1 MVNLQAEGLQQQ
13 LVFLN
18 FDIDTEMSVLNST
31 FSLLKAPPS
40 DLTLQIN
47 QYLLLASQ
55 FYVDIGMPPSRMLG
69 FQKSPKILKTTCQ

>member
-13 LVFLN
+13 VVFLN

-31 FSLLKAPPS
+31 FSLLKAPTS

-47 QYLLLASQ
+47 QYLLLAS
-55 FYVDIGMPPSRMLG
+55 
-69 FQKSPKILKTTCQ
+69 